1 MKFVH
6 YDEAQEAAIVAIRRW
21 MNSGMAIEKALLV
34 TDLFGKL
41 RLILWSKGS
50 SFEALRKTLEDEMKE
65 SRPWW
70 TGEILLASEADEL
83 DREVWENA
91 WREARTDT
99 ESPKFR
105 TLSRHRSRTAWFA
118 KVEEPLWEAPE
129 NGPGII
135 VFYSFKGG
143 VGRSTALASFAI
155 QRARSGERVAVVDFD
170 LDAPGIGRLL
180 SVDAQGHISR
190 WGVVDYL
197 VERLHGDAPLEDYFH
212 RCTRVSGAGDI
223 VVFPSGTLDEG
234 YSDKL
239 ARVDFEEPPRGVGSP
254 IVSLLEDVKK
264 TVDPKWILLD
274 ARTGVSESAG
284 HLLSGFAHLHA
295 LFGTTSEQS
304 WSGLRMV
311 IDRLGR
317 QRILAGQPQANIL
330 LVQAMVP
337 PTPEAARLASEFFRS
352 RAQNEFIECYYAEVP
367 GDPSDTSSSEYWDVR
382 DLDSADAPHVPV
394 AITYDQRLA
403 DFRDIT
409 EITDVLC
416 DSAEYKEVTD
426 RILGH
431 FETES

>member
-6 YDEAQEAAIVAIRRW
+6 CDEAQKTAIEAIRRW
-21 MNSGMAIEKALLV
+21 MKSGTAIEKALLV

-50 SFEALRKTLEDEMKE
+50 SFEAARKTLEDEMRE
-65 SRPWW
+65 SGPWW
-70 TGEILLASEADEL
+70 TGEILLVSEADEL
-83 DREVWENA
+83 DREVWESA
-91 WREARTDT
+91 WKEARTDT
-99 ESPKFR
+99 ESPNFR

-129 NGPGII
+129 NGPAII

-155 QRARSGERVAVVDFD
+155 QRARAGERVAVLDFD

-180 SVDAQGHISR
+180 SVDERGHISP
-190 WGVVDYL
+190 WGIVDYL
-197 VERLHGDAPLEDYFH
+197 VERPHGDVPLEDYFH
-212 RCTRVSGAGDI
+212 RCTRVSSTGDV
-223 VVFPSGTLDEG
+223 VVFPSGTLDES
-234 YSDKL
+234 YADKL
-239 ARVDFEEPPRGVGSP
+239 ARVDLEEPPHGAGAP
-254 IVSLLEDVKK
+254 LVSLLSDVKK
-264 TVDPKWILLD
+264 ILEPKWVLLD
-274 ARTGVSESAG
+274 ARTGVSASAG
-284 HLLSGFAHLHA
+284 HLLSGFAHLHV

-304 WSGLRMV
+304 WQGLHVV

-317 QRILAGQPQANIL
+317 QKILAGQPQANLL
-330 LVQAMVP
+330 LVQSMVP

-352 RAQNEFIECYYAEVP
+352 RAQNEFIECYYAAA
-367 GDPSDTSSSEYWDVR
+367 SDNPADASASQYWDVR
-382 DLDSADAPHVPV
+382 DLDNADAPHVPV

-403 DFRDIT
+403 DFRDIA
-409 EITDVLC
+409 EIADVLC
-416 DSAEYKEVTD
+416 DSAEYKAVAD